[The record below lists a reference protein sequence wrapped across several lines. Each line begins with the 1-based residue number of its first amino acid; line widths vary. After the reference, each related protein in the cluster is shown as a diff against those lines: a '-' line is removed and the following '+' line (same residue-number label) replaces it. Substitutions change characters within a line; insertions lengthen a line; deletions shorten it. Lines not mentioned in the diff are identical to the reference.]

1 MIFLYTKVS
10 FLSTKGVDYVEE
22 PMKYQAFLPQFGS
35 MGGWLDGSLGGWVVV
50 CWVACLWMGGLCGL
64 GELVGRVVM
73 W

>member
-35 MGGWLDGSLGGWVVV
+35 MGEWLDGSLGGWVGGGVGGVLGGMLVDGWVV
-50 CWVACLWMGGLCGL
+50 WLGWVGG
-64 GELVGRVVM
+64 
-73 W
+73 